1 MMAHGHMIPTLD
13 MAKLVALRG
22 VKATIITTPLNESVF
37 SKAIQ
42 RNKNLGIEIDIRL
55 IKFQAVEHGLHEE
68 CERLDLIPSDDL
80 LLNFFKA
87 TVMMQ
92 EPLEHLIQECRP
104 NCLVSDIFF
113 PWTIDTAAKF
123 NIPRLAIHGTSF
135 FALCAGESIRL
146 HKPFMNVASDSES
159 FVVPNLPHQIK
170 LTKSQ
175 LSPFD
180 RIEEEKNI
188 PLMVKTVRE
197 SGLKGYGVI
206 FNSFYELEQDYV
218 EHYTKVLGRKA
229 WAIGPL
235 SLCNRDIEDKAERG
249 KQSSIDKH
257 DCMKW
262 LDSKKSSSI
271 IYICF
276 GSIANFT
283 ALQMRELAMGIE
295 ASRQEFIWVIRK
307 DKEVQDNEDELPK
320 GFEER
325 MKEKGLIIRGWAP
338 QVLILDHESVG
349 AFVTHCGW
357 NSTLEGIS
365 AGVPMVTWPVFVEQ
379 FCNEKLVT
387 EVLRTGVGVGS
398 VKWQKTYTE
407 GVKKEEITKAI
418 RRVMVGEEAEGFRS
432 RAKAYKEMARKAV
445 EIGGSSYSNLTT
457 LLEDISIFNSTSDY
471 DLSTTRIRMLVLS
484 LIFKIRLS

>member
-1 MMAHGHMIPTLD
+1 MSDQLHFFFFPMMAHGHMIPTLD
-13 MAKLVALRG
+13 MAKLVASRG

-55 IKFQAVEHGLHEE
+55 IKFQTVEHGLPEE

-87 TVMMQ
+87 TAMMQ
-92 EPLEHLIQECRP
+92 EPLEQLIQESRP

-113 PWTIDTAAKF
+113 PWTTDTAAKF

-135 FALCAGESIRL
+135 FALCVGESIRH
-146 HKPFMNVASDSES
+146 HKPFKNVSSDSET
-159 FVVPNLPHQIK
+159 FVLPNLPHQIK
-170 LTKSQ
+170 LTRSQ

-188 PLMVKTVRE
+188 PLMVKAVRE
-197 SGLKGYGVI
+197 SGLKGNGVI

-218 EHYTKVLGRKA
+218 ELYTKVLGRKA
-229 WAIGPL
+229 WAIGPV
-235 SLCNRDIEDKAERG
+235 SLCNRDIEDKTERG
-249 KQSSIDKH
+249 KKSSIDKH

-262 LDSKKSSSI
+262 LDSKKSSSVV
-271 IYICF
+271 YICF

-283 ALQMRELAMGIE
+283 ILQMRELAMGIE
-295 ASRQEFIWVIRK
+295 ASGQEFIWVVRTA
-307 DKEVQDNEDELPK
+307 KEEENNEDWLPI

-325 MKEKGLIIRGWAP
+325 TKEKGLIIRGWAP

-365 AGVPMVTWPVFVEQ
+365 AGVSMVAWPVFAEQ
-379 FCNEKLVT
+379 FFNEKLVT

-398 VKWQKTYTE
+398 VKWQKTYSE
-407 GVKKEEITKAI
+407 GVKKEAIAKAI
-418 RRVMVGEEAEGFRS
+418 KRVMVGEEAEGFRS

-445 EIGGSSYSNLTT
+445 EIEGSSYSNLTT
-457 LLEDISIFNSTSDY
+457 LLEDISTFSSISD
-471 DLSTTRIRMLVLS
+471 
-484 LIFKIRLS
+484 